1 MSHFEEAQ
9 FKIALV
15 GDSKSPSR
23 LTLRLNAAGREKDL
37 AAKKGITDYFDVEFS
52 QNQADDF
59 TGHLPVNMQDRG
71 NSFADLQD
79 NLGLLKEAQI
89 S

>member
-59 TGHLPVNMQDRG
+59 TGDLPVNMQDRG